1 MKLLWVLLYTQGVAT
16 VTPDVLF
23 GRFFFNPF
31 LTKPLMEKAC
41 KN

>member
-23 GRFFFNPF
+23 GRFF
-31 LTKPLMEKAC
+31 LTPS
-41 KN
+41 